1 MIFKQME
8 LFHFEGYTINQDL
21 ECVDLDMY
29 ISRLGNWVKKI
40 LFPEFVEFGMEKLE
54 YTFKAPLK
62 TKCCENSVLA
72 LFRRDSTVEID
83 IYVSD
88 ILLTVHG
95 RQIKNKEL
103 PILRTKTVELFNE
116 LSQEY
121 EKYHNENADP
131 DRITAF
137 KNMDM
142 NDRDTL
148 LDTVHSILAS
158 IPRPNL
164 DEPEVSI
171 PKPISV
177 ADQVKEL
184 KEEKQDVSSD
194 K

>member
-1 MIFKQME
+1 MVFKQME
-8 LFHFEGYTINQDL
+8 LFHFEGYTINRDL
-21 ECVDLDMY
+21 ECIDLDMY
-29 ISRLGNWVKKI
+29 ISRLGNWVRKI

-62 TKCCENSVLA
+62 TTLCENSVLA

-121 EKYHNENADP
+121 EKYYNENADP
-131 DRITAF
+131 DRIPL

-171 PKPISV
+171 PEPIPVS
-177 ADQVKEL
+177 DQVKEL